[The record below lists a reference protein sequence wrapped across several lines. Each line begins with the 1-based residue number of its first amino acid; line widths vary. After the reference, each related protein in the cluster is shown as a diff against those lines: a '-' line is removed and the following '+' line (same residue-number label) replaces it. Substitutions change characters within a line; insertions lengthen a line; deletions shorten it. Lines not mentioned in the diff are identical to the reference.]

1 MLSNAIKLAA
11 ALSVVAL
18 PAFAQNIT
26 ASDAFARETPPSAKV
41 GGAFV
46 SLTNSG
52 DDDTLTAAESPVADR
67 IELHN
72 HTMIDGIM
80 KMREVEGGIPLPSGE
95 TVMLKPGGLHIMLMG
110 LKQPLKKGETLP
122 LTLHFE
128 SGETLALDVPV
139 MKIGSMGMKHSH

>member
-11 ALSVVAL
+11 ALTVVAL